1 MTTPEAEEAFKRTF
15 PGTVVEPVGEMP
27 TERPSKTPG
36 FDQFLADLFTTA
48 LEGGI
53 GYWSSA
59 SSYHIWIDGD
69 STKGEDLLGFYA
81 DIHDDEQGGDYHV
94 NRRIIARGW
103 HKLNTHKDPDP
114 ASPDHVT
121 WRKALNWSSETPP
134 CAWSAEAEWDFDASD
149 ADMILQLGLL
159 DDVVYG

>member
-1 MTTPEAEEAFKRTF
+1 MTIPEAEEAFKRIF
-15 PGTVVEPVGEMP
+15 PGTVVEAIEVPT

-48 LEGGI
+48 MEGGI

-81 DIHDDEQGGDYHV
+81 DITDDEQGGDYRV

-103 HKLNTHKDPDP
+103 RKLSTHRDPDP
-114 ASPDHVT
+114 ASPEHRT
-121 WRKALNWSSETPP
+121 WRDSLNWSSEKPP
-134 CAWSAEAEWDFDASD
+134 VVWSVEAEWDFDASD